1 MIALKK
7 LDGSVMYLNEDLI
20 ERVEDGADGQ
30 SAVYMINGGHVVV
43 ANDSANVVDKI
54 RTEKVALLRRVRQAS
69 QDNSIAVI
77 ATRPSVPEMT
87 LLAQVR
93 DQ

>member
-43 ANDSANVVDKI
+43 ANDSVNVVEKI
-54 RTEKVALLRRVRQAS
+54 RTEKVALLRKVRQAS
-69 QDNSIAVI
+69 QDHSTAVVP
-77 ATRPSVPEMT
+77 RPSVPEMT

>member
-54 RTEKVALLRRVRQAS
+54 RTEKAALLRRVRQAS
-69 QDNSIAVI
+69 QDHSSAAMI
-77 ATRPSVPEMT
+77 TRPSVPEMT

>member
-69 QDNSIAVI
+69 QDHSTAVI

>member
-54 RTEKVALLRRVRQAS
+54 RTEKVALLRKVRQAS